1 MLAPA
6 VLATLLAAPGTLR
19 AQCPDGTPPP
29 CGPTAPRPVPVAAP
43 PLSVAVLPF
52 QSRSPDTAD
61 SYLAEGTTEEV
72 TNQLT
77 RLGRLQVKAR
87 GLVAAQWR
95 RTPDPFEAARR
106 LNVAWFVH
114 GNVRRVAGQ
123 LLVNVELVRAPTG
136 EEAWAARFP
145 RRDSNVFAVQAEV
158 AESVAVQVGGRLT
171 PRERAAIARRPTRDN
186 EAYRLYLYGNSL
198 FARRTERE
206 AAQAVDAYARA
217 VVRDPS
223 FAAAW
228 ARLSITRG
236 VQAWWG
242 WEGGM
247 TPDSLNAVARA
258 GARRAVALDSAS
270 ADAWLA
276 LASAAARDGDLLTAH
291 DGFERA
297 MRLDS
302 LNPEGI
308 HIYAVTVYGADC
320 PLACLN
326 IESAAVPMFRRAL
339 ALDPTLR
346 NTWQKLARVERDAGR
361 LAEAEAHLDTAL
373 AFGPWA
379 PASADRAYLRYLRGN
394 ATGAMED
401 FTAGAGTPQTVTDL
415 PVLVRL
421 LAGDSAPARRRFDQ
435 LRADPA
441 AGAADLAA
449 AAVLATALG
458 LLDEA
463 LGLLEQVRAA
473 PHPRNSTRC
482 TATATCSSSLF
493 TWLTLH
499 DPVFRPLRGTPRFR
513 RLWDDTRPR
522 APWLEETGGGSP

>member
-1 MLAPA
+1 M
-6 VLATLLAAPGTLR
+6 ATLVLLLVGPGLAQ

-29 CGPTAPRPVPVAAP
+29 CGSTAPRPAPVAAP

-52 QSRSPDTAD
+52 QSRSPDSAD

-95 RTPDPFEAARR
+95 RTPDPFDAARR

-123 LLVNVELVRAPTG
+123 LLVNVELVRATTG

-145 RRDSNVFAVQAEV
+145 RRDSDVFAVQAEV

-171 PRERAAIARRPTRDN
+171 PGERAAIARRPTRDN
-186 EAYRLYLYGNSL
+186 EAWRLYLYGNSL
-198 FARRTERE
+198 IARRTERE
-206 AAQAVDAYARA
+206 AALAVDALTRA
-217 VVRDPS
+217 VALDPS

-228 ARLSITRG
+228 ARLSIARG
-236 VQAWWG
+236 TQAWWG
-242 WEGGM
+242 WGGAVLN
-247 TPDSLNAVARA
+247 DSLEALARA
-258 GARRAVALDSAS
+258 SARRAVALDSAS

-276 LASAAARDGDLLTAH
+276 LASSAARGGDLLAAH

-297 MRLDS
+297 IRLDS
-302 LNPEGI
+302 LSPEGI
-308 HIYAVTVYGADC
+308 HLYAVTVYGADC

-339 ALDPTLR
+339 ALDPSLR
-346 NTWQKLARVERDAGR
+346 HPWQTLARVEREADR
-361 LAEAEAHLDTAL
+361 LAEAEAQLDTAL
-373 AFGPWA
+373 SFGPWA
-379 PASADRAYLRYLRGN
+379 PASADRAYVRYLRGN
-394 ATGAMED
+394 AAGAMDD
-401 FTAGAGTPQTVTDL
+401 FTAGAGTPQSVTEL

-421 LAGDSAPARRRFDQ
+421 LAGDSAPARGRLDR

-449 AAVLATALG
+449 AAMLAAALG
-458 LLDEA
+458 LPDEA
-463 LGLLEQVRAA
+463 LGLLERVRAA
-473 PHPRNSTRC
+473 PHPRNGTRC
-482 TATATCSSSLF
+482 TATATCSTSLF

-499 DPVFRPLRGTPRFR
+499 DPIFLSLRGTPRFR

-522 APWLEETGGGSP
+522 APWLRETGGRSS